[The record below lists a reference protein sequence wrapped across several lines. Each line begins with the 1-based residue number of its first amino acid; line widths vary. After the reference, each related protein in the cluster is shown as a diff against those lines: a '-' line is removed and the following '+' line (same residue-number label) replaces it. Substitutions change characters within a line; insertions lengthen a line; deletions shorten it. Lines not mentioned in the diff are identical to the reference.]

1 MIPPGV
7 PFAPSPGYNPPA
19 FNVPPGVGMLVL
31 ANVATFAAVLLLPD
45 RWVDIMVNFSG
56 LVPARFFAPWS
67 HTEIERH
74 AADYVPFVS
83 YMFLHAGF
91 THLLF
96 NMGFLLAFGGGV
108 ERRIGKAK
116 MLAFYL
122 LTGVLAGLFYALLHR
137 ASPVLLMGASGAVSG
152 LFGGA
157 LRFLI
162 LEPRRAILAAIVWL
176 IFTVLFGVIGADAFG
191 EGGSIAWEAHVGG
204 FVAGL
209 VLFPLFDRRR
219 T

>member
-31 ANVATFAAVLLLPD
+31 ANIATFATMLLLPE
-45 RWVDIMVNFSG
+45 RWGDLLLLVGG
-56 LVPARFFAPWS
+56 LIPSRFFAAWS
-67 HTEIERH
+67 ESGIERQF
-74 AADYVPFVS
+74 ADFIPLIS

-91 THLLF
+91 SHLLF

-108 ERRIGKAK
+108 ERRIGKLR
-116 MLAFYL
+116 MLGFYL
-122 LTGVLAGLFYALLHR
+122 LTGVLAGLFYAVLHR
-137 ASPVLLMGASGAVSG
+137 SSAALLMGASGAISG

-162 LEPRRAILAAIVWL
+162 QEPRRAVIAAGVWL
-176 IFTVLFGVIGADAFG
+176 AFTVLFGVLGDPGLADGAG
-191 EGGSIAWEAHVGG
+191 IAWEAHVGG
-204 FVAGL
+204 FVAGV

-219 T
+219 A